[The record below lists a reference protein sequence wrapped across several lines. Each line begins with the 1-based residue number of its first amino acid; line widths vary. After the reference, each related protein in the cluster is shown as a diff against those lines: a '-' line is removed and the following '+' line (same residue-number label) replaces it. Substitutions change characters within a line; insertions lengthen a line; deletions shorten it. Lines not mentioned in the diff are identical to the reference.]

1 MEDGN
6 HLVFI
11 VAAYG
16 AACGVVA
23 ALIAWV
29 MLDYRTQSA
38 KLAEFESRGIVR
50 GIAGQAPAIQ
60 EAGKDA

>member
-1 MEDGN
+1 VEDAN

-16 AACGVVA
+16 AAIAVVA
-23 ALIAWV
+23 GLIAWV
-29 MLDYRTQSA
+29 TLDYREQHA

-50 GIAGQAPAIQ
+50 GIAGRVAVRQAN
-60 EAGKDA
+60 EDA

>member
-38 KLAEFESRGIVR
+38 KLAEFESRGVVR
-50 GIAGQAPAIQ
+50 GIAGHAAIQ
-60 EAGKDA
+60 ETSKQA

>member
-38 KLAEFESRGIVR
+38 KLAQFESKSTVR
-50 GIAGQAPAIQ
+50 GLAGQAAALQ
-60 EAGKDA
+60 QASKDA

>member
-11 VAAYG
+11 IAAYG
-16 AACGVVA
+16 AGCGVVA

-29 MLDYRTQSA
+29 MLDHRTQSV
-38 KLAEFESRGIVR
+38 KLAQLESKGTVR
-50 GIAGQAPAIQ
+50 GIASRAAAIQ
-60 EAGKDA
+60 EARKDA